1 MVAGEEAR
9 KMLRIHFKSVTGDL
23 KKKKKGLPRGA
34 SGFSDLVFQC
44 SWCGFDPHEG
54 VKIPHALMPIK

>member
-23 KKKKKGLPRGA
+23 KKRKRDFPGGPV
-34 SGFSDLVFQC
+34 VFQTWF
-44 SWCGFDPHEG
+44 SSVAGAG
-54 VKIPHALMPIK
+54 SIPMRELRSHMP